1 MRLRVHLI
9 GRRRC
14 DGCHRTARTRN
25 TFTNGIGWRELC
37 DPCADTP
44 PAPVTPTAPV
54 LPRHAVI
61 AQ

>member
-14 DGCHRTARTRN
+14 DGCRRTVRTRN

-37 DPCADTP
+37 DPCAEAP

-54 LPRHAVI
+54 LPCHAVI
-61 AQ
+61 AR